1 MALTLNEALGRSI
14 AATRAERGL
23 GRRTLAEKAG
33 ISYPYMSEVEN
44 GTKRMTVDRLMDIAI
59 ALNVPASR
67 LLDYAEEIA
76 AQQIRLEA
84 TGVK

>member
-1 MALTLNEALGRSI
+1 MVTNNEALGRAI
-14 AATRAERGL
+14 AAMRAERGL
-23 GRRTLAEKAG
+23 GRRTLAELAG

-59 ALNVPASR
+59 ALNVGPSR
-67 LLDYAEEIA
+67 ILDYAAEIA
-76 AQQIRLEA
+76 AQQSRLEA

>member
-1 MALTLNEALGRSI
+1 MITTGQALGRAI
-14 AATRAERGL
+14 AAMRAERGL
-23 GRRTLAEKAG
+23 SRRTLAELAG

-59 ALNVPASR
+59 ALNVGPSR
-67 LLDYAEEIA
+67 ILDYAQEIA
-76 AQQIRLEA
+76 AQQTRLEA